1 MINRFKNSAA
11 TRLAAAKAFVTV
23 NMARIMLAF
32 ALGITGITGFA
43 GAVPTYAQETP
54 VPLEIPVNGMFTS
67 ANTWMASLGP
77 VLAIGFGITIALAL
91 LTLVGGLIVSALKS
105 AGKKS

>member
-1 MINRFKNSAA
+1 MINRFKTSASV
-11 TRLAAAKAFVTV
+11 RLASAKAFVKV

-32 ALGITGITGFA
+32 TLGIVGFTGFA
-43 GAVPTYAQETP
+43 GTIPTYAQETP
-54 VPLEIPVNGMFTS
+54 VPLEIPVNGMFSS